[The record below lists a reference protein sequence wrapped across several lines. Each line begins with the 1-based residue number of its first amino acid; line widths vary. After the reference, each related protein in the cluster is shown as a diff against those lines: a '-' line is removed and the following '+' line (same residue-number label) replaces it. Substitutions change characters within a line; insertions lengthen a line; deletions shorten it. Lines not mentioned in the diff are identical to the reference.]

1 MNKIKPIV
9 TVILIFSVMTLTS
22 GAAYADP
29 SWFADGYVSIEFS
42 KNTAKVNDTVRL
54 TVTAYNT
61 GIIGWNNVILSI
73 PTPNGLQYLS
83 HYTTISQAAYSSESG
98 SWVVNNMRH
107 DQHGKTKTLYIT
119 LTVLPEAKGKT
130 IKAHARFTNIV
141 LEGSQEHFENR
152 ISGASDTLKIIN
164 ENSSSQDPNNDTNNT
179 SGDGDGNGNGNGTG
193 NGTGNGYQEIMG
205 SIVNGTNAMNIGNA
219 QSEKSAAQQS
229 GGGGKNNNKKA
240 YEITK
245 DTPPKQTPSNLLYS
259 LLAVLAIVALV
270 SLGYFNRMRNS

>member
-1 MNKIKPIV
+1 MYKIKPIL

-73 PTPNGLQYLS
+73 PTPNGLKFLRS
-83 HYTTISQAAYSSESG
+83 DTTISQNNYNSITG
-98 SWVVNNMRH
+98 LWTVQNMRH

-141 LEGSQEHFENR
+141 LEGGQEHFENR

-164 ENSSSQDPNNDTNNT
+164 ENSSSHPNNNTNDT
-179 SGDGDGNGNGNGTG
+179 GNGNKPGNGTG

-259 LLAVLAIVALV
+259 LLVVLAIVALV